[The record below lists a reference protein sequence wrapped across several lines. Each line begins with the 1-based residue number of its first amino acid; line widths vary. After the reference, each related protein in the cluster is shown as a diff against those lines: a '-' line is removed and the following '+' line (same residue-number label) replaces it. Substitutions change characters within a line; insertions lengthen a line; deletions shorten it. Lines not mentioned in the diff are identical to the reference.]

1 MKRRP
6 DFDGLLQLA
15 HEQDNVVTRPQL
27 LDIRFSDEQIGLFV
41 GRHLWTQLQHGV
53 YLLSPGPPSWEQRAR
68 AAQYAGADGVVL
80 DGASALR
87 WRAIE
92 VGDHDEVEIAMTH
105 RQGGSLPEGVVLHYP
120 SRALT
125 VQQVNGVL
133 AVCVEDA
140 LLGFAAAC
148 RNRRKVEVAVESAL
162 LNRLTSERRVWQCVA
177 RNSRRGVRGV
187 ALLRSVMENRPLGK
201 PSRSILELE
210 LLDLIRNSDLP
221 MPTRNVDVVD
231 ANGDH
236 REIDLCYLPQ
246 KGAIE
251 ADSRRWHGTESQ
263 QADDARRQ
271 AALEAVGFAF
281 VRVTWPDVMQ
291 RPGWALDQIRQL
303 LARVV
308 AA

>member
-6 DFDGLLQLA
+6 DFAALLQLA
-15 HEQDNVVTRPQL
+15 HEQDNVVARPQL
-27 LDIRFSDEQIGLFV
+27 LAAHFSDEWIALAVNRHIWTGLQ
-41 GRHLWTQLQHGV
+41 RGV
-53 YLLSPGPPSWEQRAR
+53 YLLSPGPATWEQRAR
-68 AAQYAGADGVVL
+68 AAQYAGADGVAL

-87 WRAIE
+87 WRGIDATDDD
-92 VGDHDEVEIAMTH
+92 VVTVAMTG

-125 VQQVNGVL
+125 IQEVRGVR
-133 AVCVEDA
+133 AVSVEDA

-162 LNRLTSERRVWQCVA
+162 LNGLTAERRIWQCVA

-187 ALLRSVMENRPLGK
+187 ALLRSVMDNRPLGK

-210 LLDLIRNSDLP
+210 LLDLIRSSDLP
-221 MPTRNVDVVD
+221 MPTRNVEVID

-263 QADDARRQ
+263 QANDARRQ
-271 AALEAVGFAF
+271 AALEAVGFEF

-291 RPGWALDQIRQL
+291 RPSWVLDQIRQL